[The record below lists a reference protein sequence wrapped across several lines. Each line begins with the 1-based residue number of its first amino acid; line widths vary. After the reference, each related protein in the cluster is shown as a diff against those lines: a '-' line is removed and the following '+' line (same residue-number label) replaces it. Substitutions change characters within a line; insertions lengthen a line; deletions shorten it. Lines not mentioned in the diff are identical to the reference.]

1 MKPPRCLNP
10 PLAPGPDPLHS
21 QSEHAQTRSYS
32 FNSSPVISD
41 EALLANHRA
50 RSPHSGLLFLGFFSL
65 FILFSLFFLSL
76 SVAFFLFFPFFPSSS
91 SICFPP
97 NCHEHRPP
105 RPLFFFFFF
114 SRSLLRPIDHR
125 FTRLAGIRSF
135 YSPIAKRKQS
145 KKPISSSL
153 RLLCFYI
160 RRHEGCIFG
169 HRGRHRRYGHC

>member
-21 QSEHAQTRSYS
+21 QSEHAQTRPYS

-65 FILFSLFFLSL
+65 FILFSLFFFLSL
-76 SVAFFLFFPFFPSSS
+76 SLFSFLFFPFFPSSS

-135 YSPIAKRKQS
+135 Y
-145 KKPISSSL
+145 
-153 RLLCFYI
+153 
-160 RRHEGCIFG
+160 
-169 HRGRHRRYGHC
+169 

>member
-65 FILFSLFFLSL
+65 FILFSLFFFLSL
-76 SVAFFLFFPFFPSSS
+76 SLFSFLFFPFFPSSS

-135 YSPIAKRKQS
+135 Y
-145 KKPISSSL
+145 
-153 RLLCFYI
+153 
-160 RRHEGCIFG
+160 
-169 HRGRHRRYGHC
+169 